1 MSYHYNHG
9 INSHENAAS
18 IAANN
23 AAGAAAASAAAS
35 ADAACQA
42 YAEAEDAERRATSAR
57 MDLYGEKTM
66 SQSKI
71 GELWDEISIIHK
83 DILKLY
89 RHIATGTGESA
100 VNRRKIFELD
110 GKVNSLQTVLGGIAE
125 KVETNQEIQDIAID
139 MVISL
144 RNSVISMA
152 EKLSPEMAKE
162 MKELSGYSEK
172 LEDKKVEEDEEMALL
187 EKLLPRDTKTFGE
200 AAYELLIGFIA
211 LQKRLLEYY
220 EPVEGQ
226 DRFDFRPEYAG
237 DKQLL
242 EEVIKKDE
250 NERTRGER
258 TGLMM
263 WHAANIHHSSIAPD
277 ELSAF
282 IEKDEKA
289 RDIVEDFRVWD
300 CVGTNDYPAF
310 APHSSQIADRMIS
323 LKEGAAQEL
332 PAAATL

>member
-200 AAYELLIGFIA
+200 AVYDLTTSFTALKNMCLKYFII
-211 LQKRLLEYY
+211 
-220 EPVEGQ
+220 VEGQ
-226 DRFDFRPEYAG
+226 EQFGFRPGHEE
-237 DKQLL
+237 DK
-242 EEVIKKDE
+242 EFVEGCIKK
-250 NERTRGER
+250 NERDMTSSEIAAL
-258 TGLMM
+258 TMYK
-263 WHAANIHHSSIAPD
+263 AANRRHANLTHEEFTAFAKED
-277 ELSAF
+277 EEA
-282 IEKDEKA
+282 KN
-289 RDIVEDFRVWD
+289 IVEDYRTWD
-300 CVGTNDYPAF
+300 CADTADYPTA
-310 APHSSQIADRMIS
+310 APHVSQITDRILAS
-323 LKEGAAQEL
+323 KEVAVQGL
-332 PAAATL
+332 PEVTI

>member
-172 LEDKKVEEDEEMALL
+172 LENKKVEEDEEMALL
-187 EKLLPRDTKTFGE
+187 EKLLPRDTKTFRE
-200 AAYELLIGFIA
+200 AVYDLATSFVG
-211 LQKRLLEYY
+211 LQSLVLRYF

-226 DRFDFRPEYAG
+226 DFFEVRPECAG
-237 DKQLL
+237 EKHIL
-242 EEVIKKDE
+242 EEAIEKAE
-250 NERTRGER
+250 EERTRNDR
-258 TGLMM
+258 AIVTT
-263 WHAANIHHSSIAPD
+263 WNAANCQHASLTLD
-277 ELSAF
+277 DFTAF
-282 IEKDEKA
+282 VEKDEEA
-289 RDIVEDFRVWD
+289 RNIVEDYKIWD
-300 CVGTNDYPAF
+300 CAGTNDYPATP
-310 APHSSQIADRMIS
+310 PHVPRITSRMII
-323 LKEGAAQEL
+323 LKESAAQSL
-332 PAAATL
+332 PDATMP